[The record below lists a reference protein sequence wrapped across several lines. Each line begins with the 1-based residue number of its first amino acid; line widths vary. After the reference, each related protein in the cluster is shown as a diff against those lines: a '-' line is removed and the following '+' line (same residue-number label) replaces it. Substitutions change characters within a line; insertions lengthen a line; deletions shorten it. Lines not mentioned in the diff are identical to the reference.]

1 LQEKVEAEE
10 EEELEEYF
18 IIERDS
24 GEPDSEGRL
33 TFQAKLHNVS
43 LELEEQMK
51 AVIKALKKSK
61 PDAISKKRKRDEIS
75 GVVIM
80 KALKSKLAQYPTLVE
95 EDETLLTSDGLEKRR
110 RMAIEVRVGEKRI
123 LQEALALVK
132 GAEDEERVGKKSRRE
147 A

>member
-1 LQEKVEAEE
+1 MQEKLEE

-43 LELEEQMK
+43 PELEEQVK
-51 AVIKALKKSK
+51 AVIRALKKSK
-61 PDAISKKRKRDEIS
+61 PDAIFEKRKRDEIS
-75 GVVIM
+75 GAVVA
-80 KALKSKLAQYPTLVE
+80 KALRMKLAQYPTLVE
-95 EDETLLTSDGLEKRR
+95 EDETLLANNGLEKRQ
-110 RMAIEVRVGEKRI
+110 RMAIEVRVGEKRL

-132 GAEDEERVGKKSRRE
+132 GGEDEERVGKKSRRE